1 MHNNLKEEFAEIVYD
16 KFLDIKE
23 LLDDMPN
30 ERAIEAMLYILISMA
45 ITYEGEVEL
54 HSSDF
59 SSEKHLNAL
68 SLVEEWID
76 AAYQLVQD
84 ANKIH

>member
-1 MHNNLKEEFAEIVYD
+1 MHNNHKEEFAEMVHD

-23 LLDDMPN
+23 LLDDMPSS
-30 ERAIEAMLYILISMA
+30 RAVEVMLFILISMA
-45 ITYEGEVEL
+45 MAQEGEVEL

-68 SLVEEWID
+68 HLVEVWINET
-76 AAYQLVQD
+76 YQL
-84 ANKIH
+84 IPYLT